1 MRCVSAW
8 SKRDKSKRAALKAVV
23 MDRTLPVEDRFNATL
38 KLAQLPRNGAAVRVR
53 LRCAITGRSRG
64 NYRKFKLC
72 RIALRELASVRAD
85 PRHGQGKLV
94 RGHAMSMSDPL
105 GDMLTRIRNAQRARH
120 RSAWRRR
127 RKLRANV
134 LDVLKREGFIR
145 GFAAEELRPG
155 VAQLRIELKY
165 DEGEPVI
172 KEITRISK
180 PGRRVYSKI
189 KELPRVY
196 AGLGVSIL
204 STPRGVM
211 SDAEARAA
219 NVGGEVLCR
228 VF

>member
-1 MRCVSAW
+1 
-8 SKRDKSKRAALKAVV
+8 
-23 MDRTLPVEDRFNATL
+23 
-38 KLAQLPRNGAAVRVR
+38 
-53 LRCAITGRSRG
+53 
-64 NYRKFKLC
+64 
-72 RIALRELASVRAD
+72 
-85 PRHGQGKLV
+85 
-94 RGHAMSMSDPL
+94 MSMSDPL

-120 RSAWRRR
+120 SSCVAPASR
-127 RKLRANV
+127 LRANV

-145 GFAAEELRPG
+145 GFAAEQLRPG

-165 DEGEPVI
+165 DAGEPVI

-180 PGRRVYSKI
+180 PGRRVYSRI

-196 AGLGVSIL
+196 AGLGISIL